1 MNADDSAA
9 GIAQSLP
16 LGVKSSHLVGAHLLR
31 HFATSPKASGKPR
44 RAFVDAAL
52 AFDEIPQ
59 RLIQV
64 LVLCRVPKHP
74 RPFAPRPII
83 DFATV
88 RRAKD

>member
-1 MNADDSAA
+1 MD
-9 GIAQSLP
+9 ISLWP
-16 LGVKSSHLVGAHLLR
+16 WISIGPSTSGAHTPQLTL
-31 HFATSPKASGKPR
+31 ATSPKAPGEPR
-44 RAFVDAAL
+44 RAFVDSTL
-52 AFDEIPQ
+52 AFDKVPQ